1 MKLQTENILSVSMTA
16 NYRQKYSVRIKRI
29 SGSDIVKKKRGKKKK
44 REKNREDRISIK
56 VIKNL

>member
-1 MKLQTENILSVSMTA
+1 MTA

-56 VIKNL
+56 GIKNL